1 MRKAQDMQTIIDRQ
15 SDIIRSLVNKQ
26 KEMEKEME
34 SERETYRKD
43 VSLLMRVLIAALM
56 CIPGRRV
63 TLSRYTPRTA
73 EFKLDENISGE
84 MIVIL
89 GNTH

>member
-1 MRKAQDMQTIIDRQ
+1 MLKAPDEKSVINQQ
-15 SDIIRSLVNKQ
+15 SDIIRALMNKQ
-26 KEMEKEME
+26 KEMERTIEK
-34 SERETYRKD
+34 ERESHKKE
-43 VSLLMRVLIAALM
+43 VAFLMRVLIAALL
-56 CIPGRRV
+56 CIPGKRV

-73 EFKLDENISGE
+73 DFKLDENISGE